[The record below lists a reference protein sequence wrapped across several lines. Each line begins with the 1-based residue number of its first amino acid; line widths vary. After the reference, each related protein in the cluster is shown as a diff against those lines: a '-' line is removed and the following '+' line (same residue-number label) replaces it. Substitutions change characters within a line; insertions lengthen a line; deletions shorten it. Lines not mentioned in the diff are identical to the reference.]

1 MCVEQLWLAS
11 AWPGFAP
18 AVNPAPVD
26 GGIGWLTVRIQLPQV
41 CSWDQQVAEEAR
53 SGVSVINAVPSR
65 DFRRAEFLLGLH
77 LKIKVTRRWMGM
89 TCLLLIPL
97 ML

>member
-1 MCVEQLWLAS
+1 MAHCAHQKDSLA
-11 AWPGFAP
+11 PG
-18 AVNPAPVD
+18 
-26 GGIGWLTVRIQLPQV
+26 LLL
-41 CSWDQQVAEEAR
+41 DQQVAEEAR
-53 SGVSVINAVPSR
+53 RGASVINAVPSR

-77 LKIKVTRRWMGM
+77 LKKIKVTRRWTGM